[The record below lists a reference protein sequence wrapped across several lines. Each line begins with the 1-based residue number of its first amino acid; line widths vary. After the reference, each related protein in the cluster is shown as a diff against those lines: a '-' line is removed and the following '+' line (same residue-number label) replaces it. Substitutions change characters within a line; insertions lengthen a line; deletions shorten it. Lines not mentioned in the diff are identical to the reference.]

1 MKYIGPGSIFLLLLV
16 TTCSLVFL
24 LLTESC
30 AHSTPGETGRF
41 VKVKDHPSLRNDL
54 LSNQISQVVR
64 VIFQDSK
71 GVYWFGTQNGAY
83 KLEEQT
89 LVLLDQIVGESG
101 NSVTIK
107 DISEDIDGTIWL
119 GHTDGLSSIKNDT
132 VKNYYESEGLIDN
145 DVWCIEADQNGRI
158 WVGTIG
164 GCCVLQN
171 GKFIHIELPLGK
183 RDTMV
188 GVSSPRMVQD
198 ILEDDEGSIWVSTNA
213 GLFKFIDSSF
223 TEYSFQEGLE
233 TPFVHTL
240 FQSKDQK
247 LWVASRK
254 GLYQIRRKAVTNITD
269 PHFVTQKGIGSIA
282 EDKEG
287 KIWFVA
293 NQHELYTYYN
303 DTLTEINQS
312 EFGKGPVIFKI
323 YKDDTDR
330 LWFVGF
336 GGAYRL
342 EQDSFVH
349 ITKDGP
355 W

>member
-1 MKYIGPGSIFLLLLV
+1 
-16 TTCSLVFL
+16 
-24 LLTESC
+24 
-30 AHSTPGETGRF
+30 
-41 VKVKDHPSLRNDL
+41 
-54 LSNQISQVVR
+54 
-64 VIFQDSK
+64 
-71 GVYWFGTQNGAY
+71 
-83 KLEEQT
+83 
-89 LVLLDQIVGESG
+89 
-101 NSVTIK
+101 
-107 DISEDIDGTIWL
+107 
-119 GHTDGLSSIKNDT
+119 
-132 VKNYYESEGLIDN
+132 
-145 DVWCIEADQNGRI
+145 
-158 WVGTIG
+158 
-164 GCCVLQN
+164 
-171 GKFIHIELPLGK
+171 
-183 RDTMV
+183 
-188 GVSSPRMVQD
+188 
-198 ILEDDEGSIWVSTNA
+198 
-213 GLFKFIDSSF
+213 
-223 TEYSFQEGLE
+223 
-233 TPFVHTL
+233 VHTL